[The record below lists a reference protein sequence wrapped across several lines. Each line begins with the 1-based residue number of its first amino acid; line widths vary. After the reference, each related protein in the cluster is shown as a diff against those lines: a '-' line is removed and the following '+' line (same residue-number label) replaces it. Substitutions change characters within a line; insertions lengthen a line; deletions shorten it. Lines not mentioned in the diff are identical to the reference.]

1 MKKYILTLVLAL
13 FAFAT
18 QAQSGKNFLD
28 QSYIE
33 VTGVAFKEVTPD
45 EIYLN
50 VRIDEKDNKGKESLE
65 QLERKM
71 LKKLESLG
79 INLDE
84 QVALNDLASNFQ
96 FYFLKRTD
104 VFATKAYTVKVST
117 GKKAGEVI
125 GELAELGISNVTLD
139 RVEYSDE
146 ETLKMEV
153 KALAVKNAKTKAAA
167 LAGAL
172 DQQVGK
178 AIHIQEFDSPRM
190 YRADAM
196 EIKVRGVGGLNK
208 QEAPEIAFDKIRV
221 DATVQVKFLMD

>member
-1 MKKYILTLVLAL
+1 MKKYILTLVLVL

-18 QAQSGKNFLD
+18 QAQGAKNFLD
-28 QSYIE
+28 HSYIE
-33 VTGVAFKEVTPD
+33 VTGVASKEVTPD

-50 VRIDEKDNKGKESLE
+50 VRIDEKDNKGRNSLE
-65 QLERKM
+65 ELERKM
-71 LKKLESLG
+71 LKKLESIG

-84 QVALNDLASNFQ
+84 QVTLNDLASNFQ

-104 VFATKAYTVKVST
+104 VFASKEYTVMVST
-117 GKKAGEVI
+117 GAQAGEVI
-125 GELAELGISNVTLD
+125 SELAEIGVSNVTLD
-139 RVEYSDE
+139 RVEYSDAE
-146 ETLKMEV
+146 GLKLEV
-153 KALAVKNAKTKAAA
+153 KALAVKNAKTKANT

-178 AIHIQEFDSPRM
+178 AIHIQEFDNPRM

-196 EIKVRGVGGLNK
+196 EIKIRGAAGLNK
-208 QEAPEIAFDKIRV
+208 QDTPEIAFNKIRV